1 MSNAFKCSPPTHKYS
16 ISDLDFLSWV
26 TTFEANLSP
35 EGSPVKTNTNFSNK
49 KEQTSNFDVG
59 ADLKYSITPS
69 LTLDLTYNTDFAQA
83 EVDKQQVNL
92 DRFIFR

>member
-1 MSNAFKCSPPTHKYS
+1 MASLN
-16 ISDLDFLSWV
+16 
-26 TTFEANLSP
+26 
-35 EGSPVKTNTNFSNK
+35 
-49 KEQTSNFDVG
+49 EQISNFDGG

-92 DRFIFR
+92 DRFNLFYPEKRAFFL